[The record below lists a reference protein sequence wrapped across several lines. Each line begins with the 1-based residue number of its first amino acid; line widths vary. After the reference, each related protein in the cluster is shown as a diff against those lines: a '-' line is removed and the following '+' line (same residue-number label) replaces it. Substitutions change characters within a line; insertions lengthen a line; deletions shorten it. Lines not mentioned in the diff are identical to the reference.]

1 MPAHE
6 RRGREERPERERKIS
21 GRAQGVISQITSD
34 IKALNS
40 SILIISQKIKYLVR
54 NEKILGRNLLVLN
67 KKIKTVQEGRMS
79 GSGDLSNVE
88 TELAEINNKLSANA
102 DAITQIQSDV
112 DNIKE
117 NYAKAETVAEMK
129 FVIDSI
135 NPLEFVS
142 VKDVKYLMEGKKV
155 TVKKKK

>member
-6 RRGREERPERERKIS
+6 RRGGEDRPERERKLS
-21 GRAQGVISQITSD
+21 GKSQGVISQISSD

-40 SILIISQKIKYLVR
+40 SILVISQKIKYLVR

-67 KKIKTVQEGRMS
+67 KKIKTLQEGRMS

-102 DAITQIQSDV
+102 DAIAQIQSDV
-112 DNIKE
+112 ENIKE

-142 VKDVKYLMEGKKV
+142 VKDVKDLMEGKKV
-155 TVKKKK
+155 AVKKKK